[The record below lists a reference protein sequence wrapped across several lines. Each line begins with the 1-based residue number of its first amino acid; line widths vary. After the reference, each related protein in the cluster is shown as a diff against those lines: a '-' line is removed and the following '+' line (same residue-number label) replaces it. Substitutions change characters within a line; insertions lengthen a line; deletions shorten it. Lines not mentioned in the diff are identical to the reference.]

1 MNILSLCDGISCGQ
15 VALGKANI
23 KVDKYFSSEIESN
36 AISITQYNYPD
47 TIQIGDIFDVNG
59 YILPKID
66 LLMSGIPCFT
76 AGTMVMTK
84 DGVKEIENINV
95 GDYVLTH
102 TGMYKKVLATMNK
115 KVNSIVKLRTENC
128 GIIECTENHPFYVK
142 EMIRKYNSK
151 ERHNERI
158 LSDDFSWVA
167 PIDFITDGGNYNTI
181 KKQIYVTSVSDNIK
195 EFPKYNGI
203 DLKINK
209 YKIKHFNNLNL
220 NDKYL
225 WYIFGRWVG
234 DGWFKYKYTNGKKKL
249 SGIIICCG
257 HHEEEELEKY
267 LINANLKF
275 CKVKEK
281 TVFKFSIYNVELAR
295 YLMNFGQGS
304 RNKYLFKDV
313 YFLPDELAISFLNG
327 YIDADGHIGEVQTSI
342 SSISKKLIY
351 GVKYMINKY
360 LHKACSVRV
369 DKNNHFAIEGRQV
382 NINDLYIL
390 TFPNKIK
397 KQAHSIV
404 ENNYIYSPYKN
415 IEKIDG
421 NHIVYNL
428 SVEDDESYTAN
439 GLVVHNCTFWSGSKN
454 HTAKSKRETV
464 PEGIGWSLFEEF
476 DRIRKETK
484 PTYFLLENNYKISD
498 EIRDEISKR
507 LGVEPIL
514 IDSALLSTQ
523 TRKRYYW
530 TNIPNIS
537 IPEDKGILFKDIA
550 VYDNSLY
557 VTDDRIKQT
566 IKHSKT
572 GKYVKWDLSG
582 KGYYSQQD
590 RAYFGEGKA
599 PTVPRCR
606 TETKINLYINDNTY
620 KKTCPIECE
629 RLQTLPDNYTKFGR
643 LEDGTIKELSK
654 TKRFEAIGNGWTVDV
669 IAYILSYVKKE
680 ENKNE

>member
-36 AISITQYNYPD
+36 AISITQYNYPN

-66 LLMSGIPCFT
+66 LLMSGIPCF
-76 AGTMVMTK
+76 
-84 DGVKEIENINV
+84 
-95 GDYVLTH
+95 
-102 TGMYKKVLATMNK
+102 
-115 KVNSIVKLRTENC
+115 
-128 GIIECTENHPFYVK
+128 
-142 EMIRKYNSK
+142 
-151 ERHNERI
+151 
-158 LSDDFSWVA
+158 
-167 PIDFITDGGNYNTI
+167 
-181 KKQIYVTSVSDNIK
+181 
-195 EFPKYNGI
+195 
-203 DLKINK
+203 
-209 YKIKHFNNLNL
+209 
-220 NDKYL
+220 
-225 WYIFGRWVG
+225 
-234 DGWFKYKYTNGKKKL
+234 
-249 SGIIICCG
+249 
-257 HHEEEELEKY
+257 
-267 LINANLKF
+267 
-275 CKVKEK
+275 
-281 TVFKFSIYNVELAR
+281 
-295 YLMNFGQGS
+295 
-304 RNKYLFKDV
+304 
-313 YFLPDELAISFLNG
+313 
-327 YIDADGHIGEVQTSI
+327 
-342 SSISKKLIY
+342 
-351 GVKYMINKY
+351 
-360 LHKACSVRV
+360 
-369 DKNNHFAIEGRQV
+369 
-382 NINDLYIL
+382 
-390 TFPNKIK
+390 
-397 KQAHSIV
+397 
-404 ENNYIYSPYKN
+404 
-415 IEKIDG
+415 
-421 NHIVYNL
+421 
-428 SVEDDESYTAN
+428 
-439 GLVVHNCTFWSGSKN
+439 FWSGSKN
-454 HTAKSKRETV
+454 YTAKHKRETT

-514 IDSALLSTQ
+514 IDSALLSAQ